1 MRQSPLAESGG
12 LLHFTEGTLA
22 YAGQHFHERR
32 HRSHTHSFVE
42 IAVVIGG
49 RGVHRSVAGAKRL
62 RVGDVVVLRP
72 GVWHSYEDCLH
83 LHLYNC
89 CISTELLRAEL
100 GWTRQDPLLGYLLWT
115 GPQAAERRGILTT
128 HLGGALRAEALDHL
142 AVLAE
147 LRLTALGRYRAE
159 IIGRL
164 TLFLSCVARAVSP
177 DGRYAGPQHPAVA
190 HAMRLL
196 EAEPAYRWTLAEL
209 AERSHLAPRY
219 LVRLFKSATGLPPMA
234 YLSRFRA
241 ETAAGLLLHT
251 DDPVRLIGERVG
263 WPDQNYFARRFK
275 AHYGL
280 SASAYRRRFAQATV
294 HLADGTGTAGLRW
307 PSRKPAAERVDP

>member
-1 MRQSPLAESGG
+1 MREPPLTQSGG
-12 LLHFTEGTLA
+12 LLHFTNGTLA

-49 RGVHRSVAGAKRL
+49 RGVHRSVAGARRL

-72 GVWHSYEDCLH
+72 GVWHSYEDCFH
-83 LHLYNC
+83 LHVYNC
-89 CISTELLRAEL
+89 CISTDLLLREL
-100 GWTRQDPLLGYLLWT
+100 AWTREDPLLGHLLWT
-115 GPQAAERRGILTT
+115 GPQAPDRRGVLVG
-128 HLGGALRAEALDHL
+128 HLGGALRAEALQHL
-142 AVLAE
+142 DVLAE
-147 LRLTALGRYRAE
+147 LRSKPPGRHRGDV
-159 IIGRL
+159 IGRL

-177 DGRYAGPQHPAVA
+177 YGRDAGPRHPAVA
-190 HAMRLL
+190 HAMRLM
-196 EAEPAYRWTLAEL
+196 EAEPAYRWTLTEL
-209 AERSHLAPRY
+209 ADRLHLAPRY

-251 DDPVRLIGERVG
+251 DEPVKLIGQRVG

-280 SASAYRRRFAQATV
+280 SASTYRRRFSQATV
-294 HLADGTGTAGLRW
+294 HLPDGLPVRPAG
-307 PSRKPAAERVDP
+307 PDP